1 MFADVIKLSILRW
14 GAFAGLGERALN
26 AVTGIPTKE
35 KQDHDC
41 RHTKEERHHGDC
53 KRHTADKPATATSS
67 SWESQEMGCP
77 SNFHRKPA
85 MPNPWF
91 GLRAC
96 RAVNECF
103 PVVSVTLSGTTCC
116 CKPRKLINVATIF
129 SLSHPSS
136 KYTFDFVLVASESLQ
151 QEGLGHPSRCD
162 SHLHSPFPFQ
172 VFQFPP

>member
-1 MFADVIKLSILRW
+1 MLLQVFLQKKSKTTTAGTPRKKGTMETARDTQPTSLQLPHPQAGRVKKWVAPPISIENLPCQT
-14 GAFAGLGERALN
+14 L
-26 AVTGIPTKE
+26 
-35 KQDHDC
+35 D
-41 RHTKEERHHGDC
+41 
-53 KRHTADKPATATSS
+53 
-67 SWESQEMGCP
+67 
-77 SNFHRKPA
+77 
-85 MPNPWF
+85 F

-151 QEGLGHPSRCD
+151 QEGLGHFSRCD